1 MAATRPVG
9 RVGRFAHPTPATL
22 VSRFMLVTLFT
33 LLSAAPTLAFGQE
46 APLYALPGALVE
58 TGSDAI
64 TLRVDG
70 RELVYVPGIGWQPH
84 LDAPPPVVTD
94 GVVFVGAEVLDALGV
109 PEPRLEGVR
118 VAGDVEV
125 RIVLDLPDL
134 DPSTLE
140 GLRSKGAVRAGEVL
154 EFTLPPLLLPAGVPE
169 DVGGVAVDV
178 VAAGAGTRLRLS
190 GPAFSYD
197 VFPLAHPTRL
207 VLDVL
212 PQRELDVAEI
222 DEEIAPGVRYQR
234 MLAPTAD
241 GGSVVHLV
249 RISGGS
255 GEFRVVG
262 GDRTPRTVRD
272 LASGGVVAINAGY
285 FDTTTFAAIG
295 YLLIDHGLISLP
307 SRNRAS
313 IAFGPNGTV
322 IDRLRA
328 EVRLHTSYG
337 RIDVGGLGDDGVS
350 VVTSPGALA
359 GPPSRGV
366 LVVRD
371 GRVVEN
377 KVGPRRVPDGGYA
390 LVYPPESREL
400 ALLDL
405 GDAVILDTRLEPTV
419 FEAAHYAVEAG
430 PLLLKDGLVAYDPAL
445 EGFVSGQRI
454 LDGLTQQA
462 AIGVMDDGEVLLVV
476 AETMRAEDLVALFS
490 WLGAKDAM
498 RLDSGSSTTLVLN
511 GEVVNRA
518 TERRVA
524 SAIVY
529 VLDAPDTAA
538 GE

>member
-1 MAATRPVG
+1 MHGMPVF
-9 RVGRFAHPTPATL
+9 RAVTAPLAVAL
-22 VSRFMLVTLFT
+22 TLF
-33 LLSAAPTLAFGQE
+33 AFASTFAWGQS
-46 APLYALPGALVE
+46 APLFALPGALVE
-58 TGSDAI
+58 IGSDAI

-70 RELVYVPGIGWQPH
+70 REHVYVPGLGWQPH
-84 LDAPPPVVTD
+84 IDAPPPVISD
-94 GVVFVGAEVLDALGV
+94 GAVFVAAGVLDALGV
-109 PEPRLEGVR
+109 RLPRLERVR
-118 VAGDVEV
+118 AAGDVEV

-140 GLRSKGAVRAGEVL
+140 GLRKKGAVQAGDVL
-154 EFTLPPLLLPAGVPE
+154 DFTLPPLLLPAGVPE

-178 VAAGAGTRLRLS
+178 ASVDGGTRLRLS

-212 PQRELDVAEI
+212 PQRSLDVAEV

-234 MLAPTAD
+234 MLVSTAD

-262 GDRTPRTVRD
+262 GDRSPRTVRD

-295 YLLIDHGLISLP
+295 YLLIDHGLVSLP

-328 EVRLHTSYG
+328 DVRLHTSFG
-337 RIDVGGLGDDGVS
+337 LVDVGVLGGDGVA
-350 VVTSPGALA
+350 VVTAPGALA

-366 LVVRD
+366 LVVQ
-371 GRVVEN
+371 GGQVLEN
-377 KVGPRRVPDGGYA
+377 KVGPRRVPEDGYA
-390 LVYPPESREL
+390 LVYPPDMREL
-400 ALLDL
+400 ALLDH
-405 GDAVILDTRLEPTV
+405 GDTVILDTRLEPAT
-419 FEAAHYAVEAG
+419 FESARYAVEAG
-430 PLLLKDGLVAYDPAL
+430 PLLLKDGLAAYQPDL
-445 EGFVSGQRI
+445 EGFASGQRI

-462 AIGVMDDGEVLLVV
+462 AVGVMGSGEVVLVV
-476 AETMRAEDLVALFS
+476 AETMRAEDLVPLFLQ
-490 WLGAKDAM
+490 LGVKDAM
-498 RLDSGSSTTLVLN
+498 RLDSGSSTTLVVN
-511 GEVVNRA
+511 GEVVNRRS
-518 TERRVA
+518 ERRVA

-529 VLDAPDTAA
+529 VLHAPQSATTD
-538 GE
+538 